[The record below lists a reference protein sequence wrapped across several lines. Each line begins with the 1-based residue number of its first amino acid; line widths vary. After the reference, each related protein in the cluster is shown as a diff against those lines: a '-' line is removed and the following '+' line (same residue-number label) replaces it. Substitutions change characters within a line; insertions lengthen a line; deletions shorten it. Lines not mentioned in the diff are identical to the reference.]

1 MDKPLIYSVEDDESI
16 RELLECTMD
25 ASGFT
30 VVTFVDAES
39 MIATLENKKCDL
51 ILLDIMLP
59 KMDGIEAL
67 KIVKQTYPEIPVIM
81 LSAKGS
87 ELNKVKGL
95 DAGADDYISKPF
107 GILELIARI
116 KARLRKRERID
127 FNGIMIDTSKYLV
140 TVDGEEVK
148 LTAKEFD
155 VLRILMSRVGSVIKR
170 EVLLAELWG
179 DDFDGETR
187 TVDMHIMSLRS
198 KLGDKGGLIRTVR
211 GVGYTIDKG

>member
-1 MDKPLIYSVEDDESI
+1 MGKTLIYSVEDDESI

-25 ASGFT
+25 ASGFS
-30 VVTFVDAES
+30 VLTFADAES
-39 MIATLENKKCDL
+39 MIAELSKKKCDL
-51 ILLDIMLP
+51 VLLDIMLP
-59 KMDGIEAL
+59 GMDGIEAL
-67 KIVKQTYPEIPVIM
+67 KIVKAKYPDLPVIM

-116 KARLRKRERID
+116 KARLRKPDRIE
-127 FNGIMIDTSKYLV
+127 FNGIALDAAKYRV

-170 EVLLAELWG
+170 EELLTELWG
-179 DDFDGETR
+179 EEFDGETR
-187 TVDMHIMSLRS
+187 TVDMHIMSLRG
-198 KLGDKGGLIRTVR
+198 KIKGKGDFIRTVR
-211 GVGYTIDKG
+211 GVGYTIDKD